1 MTTQR
6 GIRGVAR
13 AAGILAPT
21 NGLTVSSRRQTSGP
35 LPKFIP
41 PPRETAPD
49 VGNSPGAAVSGWTSK
64 GVNAG
69 ALGSAAFESQSLD
82 LGTESPVDEGS
93 LCVGALA
100 EGPVISV
107 CLSDRIGPAGMATWQ
122 GLLFSAS
129 DGRLGDKMPLRVS
142 APARS
147 SSTAEQPIGIATSE
161 MAFAGSS
168 SEVIAQKLARTG
180 VGSSSNFGRK
190 NLTGGSS

>member
-129 DGRLGDKMPLRVS
+129 DGRLGKQDALESVGAGPL
-142 APARS
+142 
-147 SSTAEQPIGIATSE
+147 IKYGGATHRYRDLRNGLRRI
-161 MAFAGSS
+161 F
-168 SEVIAQKLARTG
+168 
-180 VGSSSNFGRK
+180 VGSHCTKIGKDWCWFF
-190 NLTGGSS
+190 L

>member
-21 NGLTVSSRRQTSGP
+21 NRLTVSSRRQTSGP
-35 LPKFIP
+35 LPNFIP

-49 VGNSPGAAVSGWTSK
+49 VGNSPSAAVSGWTSK

-69 ALGSAAFESQSLD
+69 AVGSAAFESQSLD

-93 LCVGALA
+93 HCVGALA

-107 CLSDRIGPAGMATWQ
+107 ERRVRPCLSELERFPNSRISSYGDQPPGGSAMKNALILLAVLAPLGACSQTEQ
-122 GLLFSAS
+122 GAAIGGL
-129 DGRLGDKMPLRVS
+129 GR
-142 APARS
+142 RS
-147 SSTAEQPIGIATSE
+147 CRSCCGIA
-161 MAFAGSS
+161 GS
-168 SEVIAQKLARTG
+168 
-180 VGSSSNFGRK
+180 
-190 NLTGGSS
+190 